1 MTSSLLPILPAVDDV
16 LFDFAQSDGFW
27 ANLSIAFGTSYDLVK
42 ATELRQQWQSRNFS
56 QIPPIEVLSDEVLG
70 TANGAYSSS
79 TNKIYLSASFL
90 NTASSAAI
98 VKVILEE
105 IGHYVDAQINQ
116 VDSAGDEGEIFA
128 NLVSGKS
135 LTPTELAQLKGENDH
150 AVINLG
156 GQAVEIEMAFSFG
169 TTGYRQFGTSGGDSG
184 SGVSSDSYG
193 NIYVTG
199 YTNGSLPGN
208 TNFGNNDFF
217 VAKYD
222 VYGNRLWVKQFGSVY
237 ADYAT
242 GISSESSGNTY
253 VSGRTEGGEDAF
265 VAKYNANGNQ
275 LWMAQFGTS
284 GYDSATGVSSD
295 GSGNVYVSGYTDGS
309 FPSYTNLGSYDAF
322 VAKYDTSGN
331 PVWVKQFS
339 TSSHDYAEGISSD
352 SNGNVYVSGKTF
364 GSFLG
369 YTNLGLYDAFVAKY
383 DGNGNQLWLRQFG
396 TSGDDEITGISSDSS
411 DNVYVTGSTK
421 GGLPGYSNLGSYDA
435 FVAKYDG
442 NGNQLWLRQFGTS
455 GNDEITGIS
464 RDIDNNVY
472 VTGYTTGSLP
482 GNINA
487 GGSDAFVAKYNANGT
502 LNWVRQFGT
511 SAADSANGIRI
522 DSSGNVYVTGDT
534 SGGLP
539 GNSNSGSSDAFVVG
553 FDSDGNILNNIYSN
567 NFETSAGSEWSK
579 TNRSTTP
586 IGGRKFLGEFSNDTV
601 SLTLNNPLLNNN
613 TVTVEFD
620 LFIIRT
626 WDGNV
631 LGDNFTLTTSN
642 GQTLVNTNFYFYNSN
657 FDNSYSQ
664 YGYWGTQSYPN
675 SAGQG
680 NYSPGTGAVEN
691 NTLGY
696 QFYYDFPIYRYYTT
710 DSVYHL
716 TSTFTNTANTLT
728 LNFTGSNLQGLS
740 DESWGIDNISV
751 RVLDVPTIT
760 LAVSPASVTEDGTS
774 NLIYTFTRTGS
785 TTNPLTVNFSIG
797 GTATNGT
804 DYASIP
810 AGVIFAANSATAT
823 VIVDPTPDTT
833 AESNETVILTLAT
846 GTGYT
851 IGTTTAVTG
860 TITNVTLPTITLAVS
875 PSSVTEDGT
884 QNLIYT
890 FTRTGSTTNPL
901 TVNYSVAGTATNGT
915 DYASIPTS
923 VTFVAGSATAT
934 VIVDPTPDT
943 TAESNETVILTLA
956 TGTGYTVGTTTAV
969 TGTITN
975 VTLPTITLAV
985 SPSSVT
991 EDGTQNLIY
1000 TFTRSGSTTNPLT
1013 VNYTVGGTAT
1023 NGTDY
1028 ASIPAGVIFAA
1039 NSATATVIVDP
1050 TPDTTAESNETV
1062 ILTLATGTGYTV
1074 GTTTAVTGTITNVP
1088 ATSVTS
1094 QLSINDITVVEG
1106 QNSNAILTVT
1116 VNNPN
1121 PQQITVNYTTAPI
1134 DATANVDYTS
1144 QTGTLTIAANTSTA
1158 TISIPLLNDNL
1169 NEPDEAFT
1177 VTLSNAVNATINP
1190 DEAIGQVIITDTLQ
1204 SASTRT
1210 LPNNVE
1216 NLRLIGSNNINGTGN
1231 ASDNKITGNSGNN
1244 ILAGANGNDI
1254 YCFNAS
1260 TQLGSDT
1267 IQETTTGG
1275 IDTLDFTGTN
1285 TAVRV
1290 NLGTTAVQT
1299 VVTNN
1304 LKLTFSA
1311 NNTIENIIGDSGN
1324 DRLTGNS
1331 LNNTLTGGGGNDQL
1345 TGQDGNDSLIGGSG
1359 DDLLTG
1365 GNGSDN
1371 FIFNSSNLGIDA
1383 ISDFTPGSDK
1393 IVLSKAIFPALQSS
1407 IGNGFSQPAEFASV
1421 ADDDLVATS
1430 SAFIV
1435 YSTSSGSIYYN
1446 QNGSAA
1452 GLGNGSEFA
1461 NLLTVPTLTAAN
1473 FTLIN

>member
-1 MTSSLLPILPAVDDV
+1 MTSTLLSILPAVDDV
-16 LFDFAQSDGFW
+16 LFNFAQSDGFW
-27 ANLSIAFGTSYDLVK
+27 SNLETAFGTSYDVVK
-42 ATELRQQWQSRNFS
+42 ATQLRQQWKSRNFS
-56 QIPPIEVLSDEVLG
+56 QLPPIEVLSPQVLG
-70 TANGAYSSS
+70 TAKGAYSSS

-98 VKVILEE
+98 VNVILEE

-222 VYGNRLWVKQFGSVY
+222 VYGNRLWVKQFGSAY
-237 ADYAT
+237 SDYAT

-539 GNSNSGSSDAFVVG
+539 GNSNSGGSDAFVVG

-586 IGGRKFLGEFSNDTV
+586 IGGRKFLGEFNNDTV

-620 LFIIRT
+620 LFIIRY
-626 WDGNV
+626 WDGNTGYADSNY
-631 LGDNFTLTTSN
+631 GDATFTLTTSN
-642 GQTLVNTNFYFYNSN
+642 GQTLFNTTFSN
-657 FDNSYSQ
+657 YDTT
-664 YGYWGTQSYPN
+664 TQSYPN

-680 NYSPGTGAVEN
+680 NYPARTGAVEN

-696 QFYYDFPIYRYYTT
+696 QNWYGGPKL

-716 TSTFTNTANTLT
+716 TSTFTNASNALS
-728 LNFTGSNLQGLS
+728 LNFTASGLQLWYNTS
-740 DESWGIDNISV
+740 DVGSWGIDNISV

-785 TTNPLTVNFSIG
+785 TTNPLTINYSIG

-810 AGVIFAANSATAT
+810 TGITFAAGLSTAT
-823 VIVDPTPDTT
+823 VTVNPTNDT
-833 AESNETVILTLAT
+833 AVENNETVALTLT
-846 GTGYT
+846 SGTGYT
-851 IGTTTAVTG
+851 IGTATAVTG
-860 TITNVTLPTITLAVS
+860 TITNDDFS
-875 PSSVTEDGT
+875 K
-884 QNLIYT
+884 
-890 FTRTGSTTNPL
+890 
-901 TVNYSVAGTATNGT
+901 
-915 DYASIPTS
+915 
-923 VTFVAGSATAT
+923 
-934 VIVDPTPDT
+934 
-943 TAESNETVILTLA
+943 
-956 TGTGYTVGTTTAV
+956 
-969 TGTITN
+969 
-975 VTLPTITLAV
+975 
-985 SPSSVT
+985 
-991 EDGTQNLIY
+991 
-1000 TFTRSGSTTNPLT
+1000 
-1013 VNYTVGGTAT
+1013 
-1023 NGTDY
+1023 
-1028 ASIPAGVIFAA
+1028 
-1039 NSATATVIVDP
+1039 
-1050 TPDTTAESNETV
+1050 
-1062 ILTLATGTGYTV
+1062 
-1074 GTTTAVTGTITNVP
+1074 
-1088 ATSVTS
+1088 
-1094 QLSINDITVVEG
+1094 LSINNITVVEG

-1116 VNNPN
+1116 VDNPN
-1121 PQQITVNYTTAPI
+1121 PQPITFNYTTAPI
-1134 DATANVDYTS
+1134 NATANVDYTS
-1144 QTGTLTIAANTSTA
+1144 KTGTITIAPNTSTA
-1158 TISIPLLNDNL
+1158 TISIPILNDNL
-1169 NEPDEAFT
+1169 NEANETFAIN
-1177 VTLSNAVNATINP
+1177 LSNPVNATLTNNKGIVT
-1190 DEAIGQVIITDTLQ
+1190 ISDTLT
-1204 SASTRT
+1204 ANVTTT
-1210 LPNNVE
+1210 LPANVE
-1216 NLRLIGSNNINGTGN
+1216 NLTLTGSANINGTGN
-1231 ASDNKITGNSGNN
+1231 AGNNKITGNSGNN
-1244 ILAGANGNDI
+1244 QINGR
-1254 YCFNAS
+1254 A
-1260 TQLGSDT
+1260 
-1267 IQETTTGG
+1267 G
-1275 IDTLDFTGTN
+1275 IDTLTGGLGADTFIFQFGQSTIAASDSITDFAINSDKIDLLTQGGLATNAPISFSRATDSTTTTLDNLVNQVFTDANGAITGNQGLGVNSAALVQVTTGAIAGTYLVINDSTAGFQSSNDLLINITGFTGT
-1285 TAVRV
+1285 
-1290 NLGTTAVQT
+1290 L
-1299 VVTNN
+1299 
-1304 LKLTFSA
+1304 
-1311 NNTIENIIGDSGN
+1311 
-1324 DRLTGNS
+1324 
-1331 LNNTLTGGGGNDQL
+1331 
-1345 TGQDGNDSLIGGSG
+1345 
-1359 DDLLTG
+1359 
-1365 GNGSDN
+1365 
-1371 FIFNSSNLGIDA
+1371 
-1383 ISDFTPGSDK
+1383 
-1393 IVLSKAIFPALQSS
+1393 PAL
-1407 IGNGFSQPAEFASV
+1407 
-1421 ADDDLVATS
+1421 
-1430 SAFIV
+1430 
-1435 YSTSSGSIYYN
+1435 GSIN
-1446 QNGSAA
+1446 VS
-1452 GLGNGSEFA
+1452 SF
-1461 NLLTVPTLTAAN
+1461 
-1473 FTLIN
+1473 FI